1 MAWFSKV
8 KNWFLIIWNWFW
20 GLDTSEKISLT
31 GVLIRVVAVI
41 IALTSFLYIYS
52 SSSSKK
58 VINNSRDTSTTQINI
73 GAINLGNNKVETH
86 DAVENL
92 NFYSE
97 LSVAGVIL
105 NESGEP
111 IPNAIVEIPSYHV
124 RSEPSDELGKFS
136 IYREGDTDGRD
147 AEVRV
152 KIDSYRVNHHTI
164 DLNDKFVEIKMLKRG
179 F

>member
-1 MAWFSKV
+1 MKDWFFKAR
-8 KNWFLIIWNWFW
+8 NWFF
-20 GLDTSEKISLT
+20 GLDTSNKISTL
-31 GVLIRVVAVI
+31 GVVIRVAAVV
-41 IALTSFLYIYS
+41 IALISFIYIYS
-52 SSSSKK
+52 SSTSNT
-58 VINNSRDTSTTQINI
+58 VTNNIGDTSTTQINI
-73 GAINLGNNKVETH
+73 DAINFGTNKAEQPEV
-86 DAVENL
+86 VENL

-105 NESGEP
+105 NEKGEP
-111 IPNAIVEIPSYHV
+111 IPNVIVEIPSYHV
-124 RSEPSDELGKFS
+124 RSEPSDELGRFN

-152 KIDSYRVNHHTI
+152 KIDSYRVNHNTI